1 MRNTLIAL
9 IVGVVVLVGGFFVL
23 AMIGGGLE
31 PQTKEVRVDVTD
43 QLSR

>member
-23 AMIGGGLE
+23 ARFGGGLE
-31 PQTKEVRVDVTD
+31 PQTEEVRVDVTD

>member
-9 IVGVVVLVGGFFVL
+9 IVGVVVLVGGFFL
-23 AMIGGGLE
+23 LSMIGGGLE
-31 PQTKEVRVDVTD
+31 PQTEEVRVDVTD

>member
-23 AMIGGGLE
+23 ALIGGGLE
-31 PQTKEVRVDVTD
+31 PQTEEVRVDVTD

>member
-1 MRNTLIAL
+1 MRNTMIAL

-31 PQTKEVRVDVTD
+31 PQTEEVRVDVTD

>member
-9 IVGVVVLVGGFFVL
+9 IVGVVILVGGFFFL

-31 PQTKEVRVDVTD
+31 PQTEEVRVDVTD
-43 QLSR
+43 ELSR

>member
-9 IVGVVVLVGGFFVL
+9 IVGVVVLVGGLFVL

-31 PQTKEVRVDVTD
+31 PQTEEVRVDVTD

>member
-9 IVGVVVLVGGFFVL
+9 IVGVVVLIGGFFLLVS
-23 AMIGGGLE
+23 IGSNSE
-31 PQTKEVRVDVTD
+31 PQQEEVRVDVTD

>member
-9 IVGVVVLVGGFFVL
+9 LVGVVVLVGGFFVL

-31 PQTKEVRVDVTD
+31 PQTEEVRVDVTD

>member
-9 IVGVVVLVGGFFVL
+9 IVGAVVLVGGFFIL

-31 PQTKEVRVDVTD
+31 PQTEEVRVDVTD
-43 QLSR
+43 ELSR